1 MCRCAHASRALQVS
15 ATRRRRVSCA
25 FEVETISVKMW
36 SMSSGGRRKRG
47 AGWIATRP
55 EMRVSI
61 LSLAMVQPG
70 SDNDDGRETY
80 LEGLTSYEGRAGR
93 R

>member
-36 SMSSGGRRKRG
+36 SMSSGGRRNASSSLSGSLFR
-47 AGWIATRP
+47 ATS
-55 EMRVSI
+55 EKLHQGQTQV
-61 LSLAMVQPG
+61 VF
-70 SDNDDGRETY
+70 DDLMEI
-80 LEGLTSYEGRAGR
+80 
-93 R
+93 